1 MKITRASIYTK
12 LNFLVALIIAKK
24 NAEDDLRELLENST
38 SEPTL
43 LTVTPDNI
51 RRLRELIN
59 NSEDED

>member
-1 MKITRASIYTK
+1 MKILRASIYTK
-12 LNFLVALIIAKK
+12 LNIFAALIIAKK
-24 NAEDDLRELLENST
+24 NAEDDLRELLKNSA